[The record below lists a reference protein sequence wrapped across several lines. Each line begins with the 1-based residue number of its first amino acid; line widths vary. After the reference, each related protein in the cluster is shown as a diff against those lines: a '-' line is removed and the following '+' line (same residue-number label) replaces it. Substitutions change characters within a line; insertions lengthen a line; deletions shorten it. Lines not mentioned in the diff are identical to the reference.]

1 MTEHEIADHA
11 TNGRTHAKSRRTLS
25 PYFIGDPDLAT
36 LDTPAGPPDSCP
48 GNADAELSAAALP
61 GLEIRAATVR
71 GVQRRA
77 NRKPRQAAF
86 ALGRRS
92 ELAQN
97 EQPQNAHAQNEQP
110 QNERAQNAHAQNE
123 QPQNERAQNAR
134 AQNARAQNARAQ
146 NARAQNEREHN
157 AHVQNKH
164 TRREHGQHKHEPN
177 KHERHKHESLVRAI
191 AVVCD
196 GVSTYGSAEETS
208 LLVSRHLVG
217 LAAAGVPWP
226 ESFADASKTIGA
238 HVAAALLAGRNAAD
252 AHGMAT
258 TAAGLVVH
266 RDCSDWVGDAAW
278 VGDSSV
284 WHLDRHGHWALLAG
298 RPAVADDVA
307 PTRSLPSEDGTCTTR
322 HFQVSGGAIFVMTDG
337 VASALQR
344 SARVRDTLADWWA
357 RPPDPF
363 TFAAQVAFA
372 RRAHTDDRTVVGIW
386 PDPT

>member
-11 TNGRTHAKSRRTLS
+11 TNGRAHTKSRRTLS

-36 LDTPAGPPDSCP
+36 SDAPAGPPDSCP

-86 ALGRRS
+86 ALGR
-92 ELAQN
+92 QN
-97 EQPQNAHAQNEQP
+97 EQPPNEQPPNERVHNAHAE
-110 QNERAQNAHAQNE
+110 
-123 QPQNERAQNAR
+123 
-134 AQNARAQNARAQ
+134 
-146 NARAQNEREHN
+146 
-157 AHVQNKH
+157 NKH

-177 KHERHKHESLVRAI
+177 RHEPNKHEPQKHEPQKHERHKHELLVRAI

-266 RDCSDWVGDAAW
+266 RDGSDWVGDAAW

-284 WHLDRHGHWALLAG
+284 WQLDRHGHWVLLAG
-298 RPAVADDVA
+298 RPAVADDLA
-307 PTRSLPSEDGTCTTR
+307 QARSLPSADGACTTR

-372 RRAHTDDRTVVGIW
+372 RKTHTDDRTVVGIW

>member
-1 MTEHEIADHA
+1 MTEHEIADHVL
-11 TNGRTHAKSRRTLS
+11 NGRVHAKSRHTLS
-25 PYFIGDPDLAT
+25 PYFIGDPGQAA
-36 LDTPAGPPDSCP
+36 LDVHAGPPDSCP

-77 NRKPRQAAF
+77 SRKPRQAAF
-86 ALGRRS
+86 ALGR
-92 ELAQN
+92 QN
-97 EQPQNAHAQNEQP
+97 EHAQHEHEQH
-110 QNERAQNAHAQNE
+110 ERE
-123 QPQNERAQNAR
+123 
-134 AQNARAQNARAQ
+134 
-146 NARAQNEREHN
+146 QNERERR
-157 AHVQNKH
+157 KH
-164 TRREHGQHKHEPN
+164 GQHEHGQHEHGQHEHGQ
-177 KHERHKHESLVRAI
+177 HEHGQRERAI

-196 GVSTYGSAEETS
+196 GVGTYGSAEEVA

-226 ESFADASKTIGA
+226 ESFTDANKTIGA
-238 HVAAALLAGRNAAD
+238 HVAATLLAGRNAAD
-252 AHGMAT
+252 ANAMAT

-284 WHLDRHGHWALLAG
+284 WHLDSAGEWVLLAG
-298 RPAVADDVA
+298 RLAGPDDLAPA
-307 PTRSLPSEDGTCTTR
+307 RSLPSAHGACTTR
-322 HFQVSGGAIFVMTDG
+322 HFQVSGGAIFIMTDG
-337 VASALQR
+337 VASALQQ
-344 SARVRDTLADWWA
+344 SAQVRDTLADWWA

-372 RRAHTDDRTVVGIW
+372 RRSHTDDRTVVGIW